1 MIELAKTLFYSA
13 AIHVCAAVVFA
24 LVPAAGCGGKASPM
38 PENPDATIDAAAAP
52 DATSSPDGGSSGDAA
67 PAGVDWTTA
76 SAATVQ
82 GRHVR
87 RAGWA
92 AGVYLYRI
100 GSGALW
106 RFVPGVG
113 GSYYD
118 VGTDERA
125 ATDWEILP

>member
-24 LVPAAGCGGKASPM
+24 LVPAAGCGGKDPM
-38 PENPDATIDAAAAP
+38 PENPDATIDAAAAA
-52 DATSSPDGGSSGDAA
+52 DAASSPDGGSSGDAA